1 MKKVVRIL
9 VPAVLLLV
17 ILASCLWYLFVFD
30 REFTRDILLQQARS
44 FSTNGNQSIASW
56 FYDMA
61 YEFSAKDDDVAI
73 ELANQFKAEGN
84 YTKAEY
90 TLSNAIA
97 DGGTVDLY
105 VALCKTYV
113 EQDKLLDAVTMLDNI
128 ADPTL
133 KAELNALRPAAP
145 VSDPEPGFY
154 SQYITISLNAESGT
168 IYYTT
173 DGEYPSI
180 DKIPYSDAFTL
191 PAGETMVY
199 AVTVAENGLVS
210 PLMVM
215 GYTVGGV
222 IEEVTFE
229 DAAIESSIRSLLG
242 ADDSETIFTNQL
254 WTITEFT
261 LPEDATSLNDVS
273 KLAYLE
279 SLTIQN
285 TKLDSL
291 SCLTSL
297 NHLTELDL
305 TGCRFSAENL
315 EILATLPM
323 LQKLT
328 LSNCGL
334 STLAGL
340 ENAHNLTEI
349 DLSNNT
355 IRNLDPLSE
364 LTKLTKVDLQHN
376 AVTDLKALSGLT
388 ELETLDVCYNSVQ
401 SISPLSSCTKLT
413 YLCAHNNKI
422 SNLSGIESMSA
433 LTYLHASN
441 NKLSSADPAAK
452 CLNLT
457 ELYVASNALTNI
469 SGLASL
475 VNLETLDFSY
485 NSVAQLPAFPDGAA
499 LRTIDGSYN
508 ELTSLDSLKNQSHL
522 SLVYMDYN
530 QITSIAQLKNCKGL
544 LMVCVYGNA
553 VTDAETLIANDV
565 IVNYDPTAAEVN

>member
-9 VPAVLLLV
+9 VPTVLLLV
-17 ILASCLWYLFVFD
+17 ILASCLWYLFIFD

-105 VALCKTYV
+105 VALSKTYV

-128 ADPTL
+128 ADPAL
-133 KAELNALRPAAP
+133 KAELDALRPAAP

-154 SQYITISLNAESGT
+154 SQYIAVTLNAETGT

-180 DKIPYSDAFTL
+180 DQIPYSDAFIL
-191 PAGETMVY
+191 PAGETMVC

-210 PLMVM
+210 PLLAMN
-215 GYTVGGV
+215 YTVGGV

-229 DAAIESSIRSLLG
+229 DAAIESTIRSLLG
-242 ADDSETIFTNQL
+242 MDEGETVFTNQL

-261 LPEDATSLNDVS
+261 VPEDATTLTDVS
-273 KLAYLE
+273 KLSYLE
-279 SLTIQN
+279 SLTVQN
-285 TKLDSL
+285 AKLDSL
-291 SCLTSL
+291 TFLSSL
-297 NHLTELDL
+297 NHLTDLDL
-305 TGCRFSAENL
+305 TGCRFSSENL
-315 EILATLPM
+315 EVLAALPM
-323 LQKLT
+323 LRKLT

-334 STLAGL
+334 STISGL
-340 ENAHNLTEI
+340 ENAQNLTQI

-355 IRNLDPLSE
+355 IRNLDPLSG
-364 LTKLTKVDLQHN
+364 LTKLTEIDLQHN
-376 AVTDLKALSGLT
+376 AVTDLSALSALT
-388 ELETLDVCYNSVQ
+388 ELATLDVCYNSIQ
-401 SISPLSSCTKLT
+401 SLSPLSTCAKLS
-413 YLCAHNNKI
+413 YLCARNNKI
-422 SNLSGIESMSA
+422 TSLKGVESLSA

-441 NKLSSADPAAK
+441 NKLTSVDPAAK

-457 ELYVASNALTNI
+457 ELYVASNSLTDI
-469 SGLASL
+469 SSLASL
-475 VNLETLDFSY
+475 SKLETLDFSY
-485 NSVAQLPAFPDGAA
+485 NSVTQLPAFPDDGA

-530 QITSIAQLKNCKGL
+530 QITSIAQLKNCKDL
-544 LMVCVYGNA
+544 MMVCVYGNA
-553 VTDAETLIANDV
+553 ITDAEVLIENDV
-565 IVNYDPTAAEVN
+565 IVNYDPTAAEES